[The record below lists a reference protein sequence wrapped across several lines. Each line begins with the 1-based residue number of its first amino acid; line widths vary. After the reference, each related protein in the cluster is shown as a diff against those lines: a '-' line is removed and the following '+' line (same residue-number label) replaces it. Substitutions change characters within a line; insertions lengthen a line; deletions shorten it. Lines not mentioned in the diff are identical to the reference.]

1 MDYKLENNS
10 DKINTINDKL
20 NIKSLREQV
29 YEYLRN
35 AMNRG
40 GLLPGSSINPSQMSQ
55 QLGISKTPLRDAL
68 IQLETEGFVTILPRR
83 GVIVNKLSLQDIKNS
98 YEIVGALEAAVI
110 VSVFEELNSSRI
122 AKMKQLNLEMKA
134 AIKRGDFD
142 SYYQQNL
149 RFHNVFLELSGNEA
163 LLRLVMPIKQR
174 LYDFPRLGYIK
185 EWELNNCNEHQQF
198 IELIEKDDCNGAAS
212 IMRDVH
218 WSFSVQEKYIKQFYS
233 LFNNKEKIKL

>member
-1 MDYKLENNS
+1 LENNS
-10 DKINTINDKL
+10 DKINTINDTL

-83 GVIVNKLSLQDIKNS
+83 GVIVNKLSLQDIKNF
-98 YEIVGALEAAVI
+98 YEIAGALEAAVI
-110 VSVFEELNSSRI
+110 VSFFHELNSSRI
-122 AKMKQLNLEMKA
+122 EKMKQFNAEMKT
-134 AIKRGDFD
+134 AITYEDFD
-142 SYYQQNL
+142 TYYKKNL
-149 RFHNVFLELSGNEA
+149 SFHNVFLELSDNEA
-163 LLRLVMPIKQR
+163 LLKIVMPIKQR

-198 IELIEKDDCNGAAS
+198 IELVEKGDCNGAAS

-233 LFNNKEKIKL
+233 LVNKQIQL

>member
-1 MDYKLENNS
+1 MKNNS
-10 DKINTINDKL
+10 FSGNKITEIL

-35 AMNRG
+35 VMNTG
-40 GLLPGSSINPSQMSQ
+40 ELLPGSSINLNTLAQ

-68 IQLETEGFVTILPRR
+68 IQLETEGFVTIMPRR
-83 GVIVNKLSLQDIKNS
+83 GVVVKKLTFQEIKNF
-98 YEIVGALEAAVI
+98 YEIAGALETAVI
-110 VSVFEELNSSRI
+110 VSVFDKLNSSRI

-134 AIKRGDFD
+134 AIESENFD
-142 SYYQQNL
+142 AYYRKNL
-149 RFHNVFLELSGNEA
+149 DFHNVFLELSDNEA
-163 LLRLVMPIKQR
+163 LLKIVMPIKQR

-233 LFNNKEKIKL
+233 LINNKEKIKL

>member
-1 MDYKLENNS
+1 MENNS

-40 GLLPGSSINPSQMSQ
+40 ELLPGSSINPSQMSQ

-68 IQLETEGFVTILPRR
+68 IQLETEGLVTILPRR
-83 GVIVNKLSLQDIKNS
+83 GVIVNKLSLQDIKNF
-98 YEIVGALEAAVI
+98 YEIAGALEAAVI
-110 VSVFEELNSSRI
+110 VSFFHELNSSRI
-122 AKMKQLNLEMKA
+122 AKMKQFNSEMKT
-134 AIKRGDFD
+134 AITYEDFD
-142 SYYQQNL
+142 TYYKKNL
-149 RFHNVFLELSGNEA
+149 RFHNVFLELSDNEA
-163 LLRLVMPIKQR
+163 LLKIVMPIKQR

-198 IELIEKDDCNGAAS
+198 IELVEKGDCNGAAS

-218 WSFSVQEKYIKQFYS
+218 WSFGVQEKYIKQFYS
-233 LFNNKEKIKL
+233 LVNNKEEIKF

>member
-10 DKINTINDKL
+10 EKINTINDTL

-83 GVIVNKLSLQDIKNS
+83 GVIVNKLSLQDIKNF
-98 YEIVGALEAAVI
+98 YEIAGALEAAVI
-110 VSVFEELNSSRI
+110 VSFFHELNSSRI
-122 AKMKQLNLEMKA
+122 EKMKQFNSEMKT
-134 AIKRGDFD
+134 AITYEDFD
-142 SYYQQNL
+142 TYYKKNL
-149 RFHNVFLELSGNEA
+149 SFHNVFLELSDNEA
-163 LLRLVMPIKQR
+163 LLKIVMPIKQR

-198 IELIEKDDCNGAAS
+198 IELVEKGDCNGAAS

-233 LFNNKEKIKL
+233 LVNKQIQL

>member
-10 DKINTINDKL
+10 NKINTINDTL
-20 NIKSLREQV
+20 NTKSLREQV
-29 YEYLRN
+29 YEYLRS
-35 AMNRG
+35 AMNSG
-40 GLLPGSSINPSQMSQ
+40 KLLPGSSINPSQMSQ

-83 GVIVNKLSLQDIKNS
+83 GVIVNKITLQDVKS
-98 YEIVGALEAAVI
+98 FYEIAGALEAAVV
-110 VSVFEELNSSRI
+110 VSVFHELNSSRI
-122 AKMKQLNLEMKA
+122 EKMKQFNSEMMT
-134 AIKRGDFD
+134 AITCEDFD
-142 SYYQQNL
+142 TYYKKNL
-149 RFHNVFLELSGNEA
+149 DFHNVFLELSDNEA

-198 IELIEKDDCNGAAS
+198 IELIEKDNCNGAAS

-218 WSFSVQEKYIKQFYS
+218 WSFSFQEKYIRQFYS
-233 LFNNKEKIKL
+233 PINDKEETKF